1 MNNNRKYQIC
11 KRCVMDTTDM
21 DITFDKNGYC
31 NHCTHAIATN
41 EYNEKNNE
49 RSQEQLDI
57 VLKNIKA
64 KGRGQK
70 YDCIVGISGGVDSCY
85 IAYLCKINGLKPL
98 LVHVDNGWDTEISVK
113 NIKNIVRKLDLDYVS
128 YVLNWQ
134 EFKEIQL
141 GFLKSSIVDLEYP
154 TDLAVLA
161 ALNKMATKYDIHY
174 MISGCNTASEGIL
187 PLTWGY
193 HVKRDI
199 KIYKHIVKKFSTLPL
214 KKVPVS
220 GLLNEFYVKFIK
232 NVRTIYLLNYIDYDK
247 DEAKKLL
254 IEQFQWEEYGGK
266 HHESKI
272 TAFWQ
277 SYVMPVK
284 YNMDYRRATLSS
296 QIAAGI
302 TTRAGAMEE
311 LKELSYN
318 PDTVN
323 ADKAFVAK
331 KYNISVDELN
341 SYLNLP
347 PKTYKDFPNEKGVI
361 DLVSKIYVKLF
372 PNKRL

>member
-1 MNNNRKYQIC
+1 MNNSAEYKIC
-11 KRCVMDTTDM
+11 NRCVMDTTDM
-21 DITFDKNGYC
+21 DIIFDENGHC
-31 NHCTHAIATN
+31 NHCTQAIAIN
-41 EYNEKNNE
+41 EHNQKNNE
-49 RSQEQLDI
+49 RSQEKLDL
-57 VLKNIKA
+57 VLNNIKA
-64 KGRGQK
+64 KGKNQK

-85 IAYLCKINGLKPL
+85 IAYLCKTNGLKPL
-98 LVHVDNGWDTEISVK
+98 LVHMDNGWDTEISVK
-113 NIKNIVRKLDLDYVS
+113 NIKNIARKLDLDYVS
-128 YVLNWQ
+128 YVLDWQ

-154 TDLAVLA
+154 TDMAISA
-161 ALNKMATKYDIHY
+161 ALNKMATKYNIHY
-174 MISGCNTASEGIL
+174 MISGSNNSSEGIL

-193 HVKRDI
+193 HVKKDM
-199 KIYKHIVKKFSTLPL
+199 KIYRHIVKNFSKMPL

-277 SYVMPVK
+277 SYAMPVK
-284 YNMDYRRATLSS
+284 YNMDYRKATLSS

-302 TTRAGAMEE
+302 TTREDAVEE
-311 LKELSYN
+311 LKKLPYN
-318 PDTVN
+318 PATVES
-323 ADKAFVAK
+323 DKEFVAK
-331 KYNISVDELN
+331 KYNISVEELN

-347 PKTYKDFPNEKGVI
+347 PKTYKDFPNEKGLV
-361 DLVSKIYVKLF
+361 DFVSKMYVKFF